1 MCEFLNTLN
10 KNTNIVEVFPLIVED
25 YEISSIDLLMLA
37 SACLD
42 GGMDL
47 FNTYYNTERE
57 KLGKR
62 PKVNVQ

>member
-1 MCEFLNTLN
+1 MCDFLNALN
-10 KNTNIVEVFPLIVED
+10 KNTNIVEAFPLIVED
-25 YEISSIDLLMLA
+25 YEISSIDLLVLA

-62 PKVNVQ
+62 PKVKV